1 MDRDSSSLHADTF
14 LDDVNHKLQNEEEGV
29 QQSSHSSSGPTT
41 EGLLIDEIRSRGEDR
56 TAKGIISPLDVAEV
70 LRRWT
75 HALQRIHKQ
84 AVRLVWFYLFIYF
97 EPVLPTDC
105 QLDICRQEDCRFH
118 FDLGEL
124 GDEFNYSKNGAE
136 ISIWWTGLCQGGFW
150 MLKARLNDGSGP
162 ELIKDVMDGEENAH
176 VHALHATLAEH
187 RQHLANI
194 QVPAAVSSGTG
205 GRFCIGW
212 GKSQS
217 MLFE

>member
-1 MDRDSSSLHADTF
+1 
-14 LDDVNHKLQNEEEGV
+14 
-29 QQSSHSSSGPTT
+29 
-41 EGLLIDEIRSRGEDR
+41 
-56 TAKGIISPLDVAEV
+56 
-70 LRRWT
+70 
-75 HALQRIHKQ
+75 
-84 AVRLVWFYLFIYF
+84 
-97 EPVLPTDC
+97 
-105 QLDICRQEDCRFH
+105 
-118 FDLGEL
+118 
-124 GDEFNYSKNGAE
+124 
-136 ISIWWTGLCQGGFW
+136 

>member
-84 AVRLVWFYLFIYF
+84 AVRLVWFYLFI
-97 EPVLPTDC
+97 LNQCC
-105 QLDICRQEDCRFH
+105 QQIVNLIFADRRI
-118 FDLGEL
+118 
-124 GDEFNYSKNGAE
+124 A
-136 ISIWWTGLCQGGFW
+136 GFS
-150 MLKARLNDGSGP
+150 L
-162 ELIKDVMDGEENAH
+162 
-176 VHALHATLAEH
+176 T
-187 RQHLANI
+187 
-194 QVPAAVSSGTG
+194 
-205 GRFCIGW
+205 
-212 GKSQS
+212 
-217 MLFE
+217 